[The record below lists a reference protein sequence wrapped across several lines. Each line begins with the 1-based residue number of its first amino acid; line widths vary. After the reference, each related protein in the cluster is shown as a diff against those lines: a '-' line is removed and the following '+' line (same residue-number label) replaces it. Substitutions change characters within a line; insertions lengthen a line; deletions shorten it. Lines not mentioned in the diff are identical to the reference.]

1 MDTKRY
7 FINSWMI
14 RWCWKMR
21 ETKRGGNVTGLGPD
35 CVPGSWPE
43 LTLAALQF
51 RQEPPFPVNKSAHL
65 SWLVRFSLSLPSL
78 INCLSSFGTICL
90 QATRP
95 VTLSFFN
102 YTLNLVIK
110 YNTYKD
116 SLTAYNNTNHSVFII
131 NIITIS

>member
-43 LTLAALQF
+43 LRPCSSGKNPF
-51 RQEPPFPVNKSAHL
+51 FPVNKSAHL
-65 SWLVRFSLSLPSL
+65 GWLVRFF
-78 INCLSSFGTICL
+78 LSSFFN
-90 QATRP
+90 RSS
-95 VTLSFFN
+95 SFVLRHHLLASNSPRDRF
-102 YTLNLVIK
+102 LLAKV
-110 YNTYKD
+110 
-116 SLTAYNNTNHSVFII
+116 SVMRV
-131 NIITIS
+131 NAL